1 MNARAE
7 QRRHFRKRVFKLAHI
22 VIAETALECC
32 ARDLSAKG
40 TRLCLSTTYG
50 IPNAFDV
57 IIDGK
62 RRPGRS
68 VWRTCTEMGVIFS
81 DVLNQPSDFAGHE
94 RDIAPLIELLKMAED
109 KWPSSES
116 DEISEAELFRRD
128 QALLDMW
135 PEACR
140 RTGIPVHEFPIGVL
154 KRWQQKMGWPN

>member
-62 RRPGRS
+62 RRPGTIGLENLHRNGRDLFGCAWINRPPRFRGARERHCS
-68 VWRTCTEMGVIFS
+68 ADRT
-81 DVLNQPSDFAGHE
+81 
-94 RDIAPLIELLKMAED
+94 AEN
-109 KWPSSES
+109 
-116 DEISEAELFRRD
+116 
-128 QALLDMW
+128 
-135 PEACR
+135 
-140 RTGIPVHEFPIGVL
+140 G
-154 KRWQQKMGWPN
+154 